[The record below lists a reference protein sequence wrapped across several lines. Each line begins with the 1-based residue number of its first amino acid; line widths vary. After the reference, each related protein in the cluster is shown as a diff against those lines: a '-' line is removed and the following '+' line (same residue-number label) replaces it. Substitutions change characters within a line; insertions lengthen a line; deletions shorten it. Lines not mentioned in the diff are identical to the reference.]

1 MAPIIEKSYLEQSSD
16 TFWMTK
22 RRAHHQ
28 DIRPLK
34 IAILNLMPN
43 KLETEEQLFRLLSN
57 TPLQIDVELIRTE
70 SYQSKHTPQAVLKQR
85 YRYFSE
91 LKDEKFDAFIITGS
105 PIEKMDFENVAYW
118 EELTHIFDYV
128 RDNVFSTL
136 FLCWSAQAALYYY
149 YGIKKH
155 LVDKKIFGVERFK
168 TLYDGPLTRGFDASF
183 VVPQSRY
190 TYVKTSDIDLHPHL
204 ILYAGSE
211 SSGAQIV
218 ASEDHRFVFKA
229 GHLEYDETTLDKEY
243 RRDLGKGLA
252 TNVPQNYYVNDDPEE
267 AVLGGWK
274 ATASLFFSNWLNYCV
289 YQQTP
294 YEIEEI
300 QKKVVAKF
308 GGTSLSEAS
317 QFSKVKDIVES
328 GKQAVIVASAPG
340 KRHAADHKITDQLI
354 DYSNIKREIA
364 GLTKRIAQLKELG
377 EETLTLFEK
386 RFCEIS
392 ERLELEESAHQEIED
407 VLQALT
413 ESEDRSFI
421 VSRGEFLNAKLL
433 AKYLG
438 YQFVDAT
445 ELIQFDASGNLDR
458 KSTQQQIREKLQPGQ
473 GVVVPG
479 FYGRNPYG
487 HIKLLDRGGSDIT
500 GSLIASALQSEVY
513 ENWTDVNGVLS
524 EDPAINPQAFSY
536 DFLSYDELLEI
547 TRAGARVYHPE
558 AIMPL
563 VDSGVRLE
571 IKNTNQPQ
579 VAGTKVGYY
588 EETED

>member
-1 MAPIIEKSYLEQSSD
+1 MAPIIEKSYLDQNPD
-16 TFWMTK
+16 TFWMTR
-22 RRAHHQ
+22 RRAKHQ

-43 KLETEEQLFRLLSN
+43 KLETEKQLFRVLSN
-57 TPLQIDVELIRTE
+57 TPLQIESDLVRTE
-70 SYQSKHTPQAVLKQR
+70 SYQSKHTPQEVLQQR

-105 PIEKMDFENVAYW
+105 PIEKMDFEDVAYW
-118 EELTHIFDYV
+118 DELTQIFDYV
-128 RDNVFSTL
+128 RENVYSTL

-149 YGIKKH
+149 YGINKQ
-155 LVDKKIFGVERFK
+155 LVENKIFQVERFK
-168 TLYDGPLTRGFDASF
+168 TLHEGPLTRGFDSSF
-183 VVPQSRY
+183 IVPQSRY
-190 TYVKTSDIDLHPHL
+190 TLVKTSDIERHPSL
-204 ILYAGSE
+204 ILYAGSDE
-211 SSGAQIV
+211 SGAQIV

-243 RRDLGKGLA
+243 RRDIGKGLS
-252 TNVPQNYYVNDDPEE
+252 TEPPKNYYDKDDPDQ
-267 AVLGGWK
+267 AILGGWS
-274 ATASLFFSNWLNYCV
+274 ATANLFFSNWLNYCV

-294 YEIEEI
+294 YEIQEI

-317 QFSKVKDIVES
+317 QFSKVKDIIET

-340 KRHAADHKITDQLI
+340 KRNAQDRKITDQLI

-364 GLTKRIAQLKELG
+364 GLSKRIAQLKLLG
-377 EETLTLFEK
+377 QESLEQFEE
-386 RFCEIS
+386 RFNEIS
-392 ERLELEESAHQEIED
+392 NRLELDASAKEEIEAVTRSLSD
-407 VLQALT
+407 
-413 ESEDRSFI
+413 SDDRSFI

-433 AKYLG
+433 AKYLD

-458 KSTQQQIREKLQPGQ
+458 RSTKEHIKEKLSPGQ

-500 GSLIASALQSEVY
+500 GSLIASALGSEVY

-524 EDPAINPQAFSY
+524 EDPAINPEAKSY
-536 DFLSYDELLEI
+536 DFLSYEQLLEI

-558 AIMPL
+558 AIKPL

-579 VAGTKVGYY
+579 VAGTKVGHY
-588 EETED
+588 EPKDN

>member
-1 MAPIIEKSYLEQSSD
+1 MAPIIAKNYLEQRPD
-16 TFWMTK
+16 TFWMTP
-22 RRAHHQ
+22 RRAEHQ

-43 KLETEEQLFRLLSN
+43 KLETEEQLFRVLSN
-57 TPLQIDVELIRTE
+57 TPLQLEIDLIRTE
-70 SYQSKHTPQAVLKQR
+70 SYQSKHTPPEILRQR

-105 PIEKMDFENVAYW
+105 PIEKMDFEDVAYW

-128 RDNVFSTL
+128 RDNVYSTL

-149 YGIKKH
+149 YGIRKH
-155 LVDKKIFGVERFK
+155 VVEDKIFQVERFK
-168 TLYDGPLTRGFDASF
+168 TLHEGHLTRGFDSSF

-190 TYVKTSDIDLHPHL
+190 TYVKTSDIELHSSL
-204 ILYAGSE
+204 ILYAGSDE
-211 SSGAQIV
+211 SGAQIV
-218 ASEDHRFVFKA
+218 ASQDHRFVFKA

-243 RRDLGKGLA
+243 RRDIGKGLS
-252 TNVPQNYYVNDDPEE
+252 TGIPKNYYLEDDPK
-267 AVLGGWK
+267 AGILGGWS
-274 ATASLFFSNWLNYCV
+274 ATANLFFSNWLNYCV

-294 YEIEEI
+294 YEIQEI
-300 QKKVVAKF
+300 PKKVVAKF

-317 QFSKVKDIVES
+317 QFLKVKDIVEN

-340 KRHAADHKITDQLI
+340 KRHPQDRKVTDQLI
-354 DYSNIKREIA
+354 AYSNIKREIA
-364 GLTKRIAQLKELG
+364 GLSKRMAQLKLLEQEHLDQ
-377 EETLTLFEK
+377 FEQ
-386 RFCEIS
+386 RFDEIS
-392 ERLELEESAHQEIED
+392 HQLALDGFARED
-407 VLQALT
+407 IAQVIQSLAD
-413 ESEDRSFI
+413 SDDRSFI
-421 VSRGEFLNAKLL
+421 VSRGEYLNAKLL

-438 YQFVDAT
+438 YRFVDAT
-445 ELIQFDASGNLDR
+445 ELIEFDASGNLDR
-458 KSTQQQIREKLQPGQ
+458 LATQARIKQKLSPGQ

-500 GSLIASALQSEVY
+500 GSLIASALGCEVY
-513 ENWTDVNGVLS
+513 QNWTDVNGVLA
-524 EDPAINPQAFSY
+524 EDPAIDPDAKSY
-536 DFLSYDELLEI
+536 DFLSYDQLLEI

-558 AIMPL
+558 AIGPL

-579 VAGTKVGYY
+579 VAGTKVGHY
-588 EETED
+588 EPTDD